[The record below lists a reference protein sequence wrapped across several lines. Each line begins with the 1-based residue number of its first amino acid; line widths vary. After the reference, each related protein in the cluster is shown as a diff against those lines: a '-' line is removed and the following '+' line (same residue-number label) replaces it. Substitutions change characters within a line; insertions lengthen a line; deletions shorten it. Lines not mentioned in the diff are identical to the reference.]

1 MENARD
7 ERGIG
12 KRVAA
17 KEEETKEAECSEAK
31 ETKRSEA
38 EEAKET
44 KRSEAEE
51 VKCSEAEVSEQEIKT
66 KKAGCFEVSE

>member
-38 EEAKET
+38 EE
-44 KRSEAEE
+44 
-51 VKCSEAEVSEQEIKT
+51 VKCSEAEESEQEMKT

>member
-38 EEAKET
+38 EE
-44 KRSEAEE
+44 
-51 VKCSEAEVSEQEIKT
+51 VKCSEAEENEQEIKT